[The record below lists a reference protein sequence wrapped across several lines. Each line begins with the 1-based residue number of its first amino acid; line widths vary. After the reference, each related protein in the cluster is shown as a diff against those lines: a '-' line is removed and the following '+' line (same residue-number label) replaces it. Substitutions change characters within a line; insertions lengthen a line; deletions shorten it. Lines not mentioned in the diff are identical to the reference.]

1 MDRSEI
7 LQKLSAGEISTDEAI
22 RLLDE
27 ARATGNAQPEMQE
40 QPEARA
46 NTEPEPVVDL
56 STAQGESQDQ
66 AAGAVSNPRSR
77 WLHVRVTDTA
87 SRRDHVRINIPIGIV
102 QAGMRFG
109 SRFGHGLV
117 GDAWHDVMEAVRE
130 GFTGTLVEV
139 EDIEKGERVHIYVD

>member
-27 ARATGNAQPEMQE
+27 ARTSASAQSEVHE
-40 QPEARA
+40 HPEAQA
-46 NTEPEPVVDL
+46 NAEQELITDAGAPRD
-56 STAQGESQDQ
+56 ESLDK
-66 AAGAVSNPRSR
+66 AGAVSSPQSR

-102 QAGMRFG
+102 QAGIRFG